1 MGKFIIHQTAKG
13 YTFELLAA
21 NGEVIV
27 VSEVYNTEAAC
38 RKGVQAVIRCA
49 PIAPV
54 SDADA
59 SGKLPPNPRF
69 EIFSDKNGSFRFR
82 LRAKNGKIIG
92 VSQPYGSLAACQ
104 NGVESVSANAQNGEI
119 PGKNG

>member
-1 MGKFIIHQTAKG
+1 MGKFVIHQTAKG
-13 YTFELLAA
+13 YTFELHAA
-21 NGEVIV
+21 NGEAVA

-38 RKGVQAVIRCA
+38 CKGVQAVIRCA
-49 PIAPV
+49 PTAPI
-54 SDADA
+54 SDVDA

-104 NGVESVSANAQNGEI
+104 NGIESVRVNAQNGEI
-119 PGKNG
+119 THENG